1 VAIYSKYTQGLM
13 VSMKVLQRTCNY
25 IRSNL
30 NQSIP
35 RLNVA
40 HIRNVKNER
49 PISIAVNAEAN
60 FFKGV
65 SILNKPRTRVSNMR
79 QLLPLESFELI
90 SKAYESKDIRLVA
103 RDSAFLGLQRAVR
116 SERFELDNF
125 KSKFPYLTVANGSL
139 RIIVTGLK
147 GIVEFDDGQM
157 KDFAKEILDTQIC
170 GVPFSQFGTCS
181 GSARDLVANASYQQE
196 KIIIKHLNEL
206 FEKVALHLVGAEV

>member
-1 VAIYSKYTQGLM
+1 
-13 VSMKVLQRTCNY
+13 MKVLQRTCNY

>member
-1 VAIYSKYTQGLM
+1 
-13 VSMKVLQRTCNY
+13 MKVLQRTCNH

-49 PISIAVNAEAN
+49 PISIAVNAETN

-79 QLLPLESFELI
+79 QLLPLESFERI
-90 SKAYESKDIRLVA
+90 SKAYESKDVRLVA

-116 SERFELDNF
+116 S
-125 KSKFPYLTVANGSL
+125 
-139 RIIVTGLK
+139 
-147 GIVEFDDGQM
+147 
-157 KDFAKEILDTQIC
+157 
-170 GVPFSQFGTCS
+170 
-181 GSARDLVANASYQQE
+181 
-196 KIIIKHLNEL
+196 
-206 FEKVALHLVGAEV
+206 

>member
-1 VAIYSKYTQGLM
+1 
-13 VSMKVLQRTCNY
+13 MKVLQRTCNH

-40 HIRNVKNER
+40 NIRNVKNER

-60 FFKGV
+60 FFEGV

-79 QLLPLESFELI
+79 QLLPLESFERI
-90 SKAYESKDIRLVA
+90 SQAYESKDVRLVA
-103 RDSAFLGLQRAVR
+103 RDSAFLGLQRAIR

-125 KSKFPYLTVANGSL
+125 KSNFPYLTVANGSL
-139 RIIVTGLK
+139 RTIVTGLK

-157 KDFAKEILDTQIC
+157 KDIAKEILDTQIC